1 MRWPTSKLATLL
13 LSAVPTAALAF
24 QPISGPV
31 TTRSTAPA
39 NVVLLLDNSSSMVL
53 NSTGGRTRLA
63 IMQEAASQLLHQH
76 RDLRFGLF
84 TFNPAAGKGA
94 QRDTAGG
101 RLLVPVDGIAEDAA
115 GLQHL
120 QRLEQAI
127 ANLNPA
133 AGNDP
138 DLYTWTPLAETHYEI
153 SRYLRGMSS
162 FYDPALPRYQS
173 PLQWRCQASA
183 AVVLTDGLPTHDSV
197 FPASSQQEPAGQNP
211 HLPGNWHLPD
221 WDGDS
226 SNDTTGASLQDPGS
240 TFYLDD
246 MAAFARALDLRQ
258 GGLDAAGQSWDDPAY
273 PAQNL
278 RTYTLGF
285 AIDDPRLRAAAQA
298 GGGRYLSVVDASG
311 LSDALGHIVGEVGAH
326 SGFVSAATLDGQT
339 LSAGRLRVR
348 SQYHARDWSGELELL
363 ALDSR
368 GAEQGVIW
376 RSDSQFVPG
385 GLRGRYQSWRQ
396 ADALQPAGPVT
407 LRGAGFG
414 ALAHAQQQQL
424 LAMATGLGLH
434 GANAGQ
440 QLLDWARGVPVP
452 GLRERARL
460 LGDSVRSA
468 PRLLIAGA
476 PLLASEEADYQ
487 AYLQQRSA
495 LGDLLLVGANDGLL
509 HLFEAGGLHRYAYL
523 PAALHGNLQHWAAP
537 AYGAG
542 YGHHSG
548 VDGQIALA
556 DARLSAGWSTL
567 AAAGLGAG
575 GKGLFALR
583 LYDQADA
590 GNALGALWEV
600 DATLPGWQALGHVY
614 AAPQVFNKAGRA
626 LLITGNGY
634 GSAAGVA
641 SLLVLDA
648 ETGELLRQL
657 DLPSR
662 AGTPEA
668 NGLSAVTLQRDASEN
683 VVAAYA
689 GDLHGQLWGFDLS
702 ADDPQHWQV
711 INRSAPLFAAPSGQ
725 PLTAAPLLHLSTPA
739 RAPLLLFG
747 SGRLLAQGDAQSR
760 EQQAIY
766 ALRLAPSGRTQSVAD
781 LAQRNLQPGDTVNAR
796 TVDGAALDW
805 QQQAGW
811 YVPLPVHSVSA
822 ERVVEAATVVGS
834 RVLFS
839 TLIPRR
845 SAADPCRHQSS
856 GWLLSLAL
864 DTGLAPP
871 FASLDGNADL
881 QVNDADIGVAGIEL
895 DIGLPGLPQ
904 VLRAEA
910 DPEVALPGC
919 ESEHYLLQGSEGSAL
934 LAGGGRCVF
943 ARIHWRQLL

>member
-1 MRWPTSKLATLL
+1 MHWPISKLATLL

-31 TTRSTAPA
+31 STRSAAPA

-63 IMQEAASQLLHQH
+63 VMQEAASQLLRQH

-84 TFNPAAGKGA
+84 AFNPASGTGA

-101 RLLVPVDGIAEDAA
+101 RLLVPVDGIGDDTA
-115 GLQHL
+115 GRQHL

-127 ANLNPA
+127 TSLNPA
-133 AGNDP
+133 AGSDP

-153 SRYLRGMSS
+153 SRYLRGMTS
-162 FYDPALPRYQS
+162 FYDPAIPRYQS

-183 AVVLTDGLPTHDSV
+183 AVVLTDGLPTHDST
-197 FPASSQQEPAGQNP
+197 FPVSSQQEPAGQNP

-221 WDGDS
+221 WDGDTA
-226 SNDTTGASLQDPGS
+226 DDATGASLQDPGS

-258 GGLDAAGQSWDDPAY
+258 GGADAAGQSWDDPAY
-273 PAQNL
+273 PPQNL
-278 RTYTLGF
+278 RSYTLGF
-285 AIDDPRLRAAAQA
+285 AVDDPRLRAAAQA
-298 GGGRYLSVVDASG
+298 GGGRYLSVADASG
-311 LSDALGHIVGEVGAH
+311 LSAALSQLVGEVGAH
-326 SGFVSAATLDGQT
+326 SGYVSAATLDGQT

-348 SQYHARDWSGELELL
+348 LHYHARDWSGELELL
-363 ALDSR
+363 ALDSG
-368 GAEQGVIW
+368 GAEQSVIW

-385 GLRGRYQSWRQ
+385 GLRGRYQSWRH

-414 ALAHAQQQQL
+414 ALAAVQQQQL
-424 LAMATGLGLH
+424 QAMAAGLGLH

-468 PRLLIAGA
+468 PRLLMAGA
-476 PLLASEEADYQ
+476 PLQTSQEAGYQ
-487 AYLQQRSA
+487 TYLQQRSA
-495 LGDLLLVGANDGLL
+495 MGDLLLVGANDGLL
-509 HLFEAGGLHRYAYL
+509 HVFEAGGLHRYAYL
-523 PAALHGNLQHWAAP
+523 PAALQGNLQHWAAP

-542 YGHHSG
+542 YGHYSG

-575 GKGLFALR
+575 GKGLFAVR
-583 LYDQADA
+583 LYDQRDA
-590 GNALGALWEV
+590 ANALGALWEV
-600 DATLPGWQALGHVY
+600 DAGQPGWQALGHLY
-614 AAPQVFNKAGRA
+614 AAPHVFNKAGRA

-634 GSAAGVA
+634 GSATGVA

-648 ETGELLRQL
+648 ESGELLRQL

-662 AGTPEA
+662 AGTSEG
-668 NGLSAVTLQRDASEN
+668 NGLSALTLQRDAGAN

-711 INRSAPLFAAPSGQ
+711 INRSSPLFVAPPGQ
-725 PLTAAPLLHLSTPA
+725 PLTAAPVLHLGAQAKAS
-739 RAPLLLFG
+739 LLLFG
-747 SGRLLAQGDAQSR
+747 SGRLLADGDAQSR
-760 EQQAIY
+760 EQQAFY
-766 ALRLAPSGRTQSVAD
+766 ALRLAPSGRTLSVAD
-781 LAQRNLQPGDTVNAR
+781 LTQRQLQPGDTASTRQVH
-796 TVDGAALDW
+796 GAALDW

-845 SAADPCRHQSS
+845 SAADLCRHQSS
-856 GWLLSLAL
+856 GWLISLAL

-881 QVNDADIGVAGIEL
+881 QVTDADIGVIGIEL
-895 DIGLPGLPQ
+895 DIGLPSLPQ

-910 DPEVALPGC
+910 DPEVTLPGC

-934 LAGGGRCVF
+934 LTGGGRCVF
-943 ARIHWRQLL
+943 ARIHWRQLR

>member
-1 MRWPTSKLATLL
+1 M
-13 LSAVPTAALAF
+13 
-24 QPISGPV
+24 
-31 TTRSTAPA
+31 
-39 NVVLLLDNSSSMVL
+39 
-53 NSTGGRTRLA
+53 
-63 IMQEAASQLLHQH
+63 
-76 RDLRFGLF
+76 
-84 TFNPAAGKGA
+84 
-94 QRDTAGG
+94 
-101 RLLVPVDGIAEDAA
+101 PVDGIGDDTA
-115 GLQHL
+115 GRQHL

-127 ANLNPA
+127 TSLNPA
-133 AGNDP
+133 AGSNP

-153 SRYLRGMSS
+153 SRYLRGMTS
-162 FYDPALPRYQS
+162 FYDPAIPRYQS

-183 AVVLTDGLPTHDSV
+183 AVVLTDGLPTHDST
-197 FPASSQQEPAGQNP
+197 FPVSAQQEPAGRNP

-221 WDGDS
+221 WDGDTA
-226 SNDTTGASLQDPGS
+226 DDATGASLQDPGS

-258 GGLDAAGQSWDDPAY
+258 GGADAAGQSWDDPAY
-273 PAQNL
+273 PPQNL
-278 RTYTLGF
+278 RSYTLGF
-285 AIDDPRLRAAAQA
+285 AVDDPRLLAAAQA
-298 GGGRYLSVVDASG
+298 GGGRYLSVADASG
-311 LSDALGHIVGEVGAH
+311 LSAALSQLVGEVGAH
-326 SGFVSAATLDGQT
+326 SGYVSAATLDGQT

-348 SQYHARDWSGELELL
+348 LHYHARDWSGELELL
-363 ALDSR
+363 ALDSG

-385 GLRGRYQSWRQ
+385 GLRGRYQSWRH

-414 ALAHAQQQQL
+414 ALAAVQQQQL
-424 LAMATGLGLH
+424 QAMAAGLGLH
-434 GANAGQ
+434 GADAGQ

-452 GLRERARL
+452 WLRERARL

-468 PRLLIAGA
+468 PRLLMAGA
-476 PLLASEEADYQ
+476 PLQTSQEAAYQ
-487 AYLQQRSA
+487 TYLQQRSA
-495 LGDLLLVGANDGLL
+495 MGDLLLVGANDGLL
-509 HLFEAGGLHRYAYL
+509 HVFEAGGLHRYAYL
-523 PAALHGNLQHWAAP
+523 PAALQGNLQHWAAP

-542 YGHHSG
+542 YGHYSG

-575 GKGLFALR
+575 GKGLFAVR
-583 LYDQADA
+583 LYDQRDA
-590 GNALGALWEV
+590 ANALGALWEV
-600 DATLPGWQALGHVY
+600 DAGQPGWQALGHLY

-634 GSAAGVA
+634 GSATGVA

-648 ETGELLRQL
+648 ESGELLRQL

-662 AGTPEA
+662 AGTSEG
-668 NGLSAVTLQRDASEN
+668 NGLSALTLQRDAGAN

-711 INRSAPLFAAPSGQ
+711 INRSSPLFVAPPGQ
-725 PLTAAPLLHLSTPA
+725 PLTAAPVLHLGA
-739 RAPLLLFG
+739 QAKAPLLLFG
-747 SGRLLAQGDAQSR
+747 SGRLLADGDAQSR
-760 EQQAIY
+760 EQQAFY
-766 ALRLAPSGRTQSVAD
+766 ALRLAPSGRTLSVAD
-781 LAQRNLQPGDTVNAR
+781 LTQRQLQPGDTASTRQVQ
-796 TVDGAALDW
+796 GAALDW

-811 YVPLPVHSVSA
+811 YVPLPVHSVST

-845 SAADPCRHQSS
+845 SAADLCRHQSS
-856 GWLLSLAL
+856 GWLISLAL

-881 QVNDADIGVAGIEL
+881 QVTEADIGVIGIEL
-895 DIGLPGLPQ
+895 DIGLPSLPQ

-910 DPEVALPGC
+910 DPEVTLPGC

-943 ARIHWRQLL
+943 ARIHWRQLR

>member
-1 MRWPTSKLATLL
+1 MHWPISKLATLL

-31 TTRSTAPA
+31 STRSAAPA

-53 NSTGGRTRLA
+53 NSTGARTRLA
-63 IMQEAASQLLHQH
+63 VMQEAASQLLRQH

-84 TFNPAAGKGA
+84 AFNPASGTGA

-101 RLLVPVDGIAEDAA
+101 RLLVPVDGIGDDTA
-115 GLQHL
+115 GRQHL

-127 ANLNPA
+127 TSLNPA
-133 AGNDP
+133 AGSNP

-153 SRYLRGMSS
+153 SRYLRGMTS
-162 FYDPALPRYQS
+162 FYDPAIPRYQS

-183 AVVLTDGLPTHDSV
+183 AVVLTDGLPTHDST
-197 FPASSQQEPAGQNP
+197 FPVSAQQEPAGRNP

-221 WDGDS
+221 WDGDTA
-226 SNDTTGASLQDPGS
+226 DDATGASLQDPGS

-258 GGLDAAGQSWDDPAY
+258 GGADAAGQSWDDPAY
-273 PAQNL
+273 PPQNL
-278 RTYTLGF
+278 RSYTLGF
-285 AIDDPRLRAAAQA
+285 AVDDPRLLAAAQA
-298 GGGRYLSVVDASG
+298 GGGRYLSVADASG
-311 LSDALGHIVGEVGAH
+311 LSAALSQLVGEVGAH
-326 SGFVSAATLDGQT
+326 SGYVSAATLDGQT

-348 SQYHARDWSGELELL
+348 LHYHARDWSGELELL

-385 GLRGRYQSWRQ
+385 GLRGRYQSWRH

-407 LRGAGFG
+407 LRGAGFD
-414 ALAHAQQQQL
+414 ALAAVQQQQL
-424 LAMATGLGLH
+424 QAMAAGLGLH
-434 GANAGQ
+434 GADAGQ
-440 QLLDWARGVPVP
+440 QLLDWARGVPVA

-468 PRLLIAGA
+468 PRLLMAGA
-476 PLLASEEADYQ
+476 PLQTSQEAAYQ
-487 AYLQQRSA
+487 TYLQQRSA
-495 LGDLLLVGANDGLL
+495 MGDLLLVGANDGLL
-509 HLFEAGGLHRYAYL
+509 HVFEAGGLHRYAYL
-523 PAALHGNLQHWAAP
+523 PAALQGNLQHWAAP

-542 YGHHSG
+542 YGHYSG

-575 GKGLFALR
+575 GKGLFAVR
-583 LYDQADA
+583 LYDQRDA
-590 GNALGALWEV
+590 ANALGALWEV
-600 DATLPGWQALGHVY
+600 DAGQPGWQALGHLY

-634 GSAAGVA
+634 GSAMGVA

-648 ETGELLRQL
+648 ESGELLRQL

-662 AGTPEA
+662 AGTSES
-668 NGLSAVTLQRDASEN
+668 NGLSALTLQRDAGAN

-711 INRSAPLFAAPSGQ
+711 INRSSPLFVAPPGQ
-725 PLTAAPLLHLSTPA
+725 PLTAAPVLHLGA
-739 RAPLLLFG
+739 QAKAPLLLFG
-747 SGRLLAQGDAQSR
+747 SGRLLADGDAQSR
-760 EQQAIY
+760 EQQAFY
-766 ALRLAPSGRTQSVAD
+766 ALRLAPSGRTLSVAD
-781 LAQRNLQPGDTVNAR
+781 LTQRQLQPGDTASTRQVQ
-796 TVDGAALDW
+796 GAALDW

-845 SAADPCRHQSS
+845 SAADLCRHQSS
-856 GWLLSLAL
+856 GWLISLAL

-881 QVNDADIGVAGIEL
+881 QVTEADIGVIGIEL
-895 DIGLPGLPQ
+895 DIGLPSLPQ

-910 DPEVALPGC
+910 DPEVTLPGC

-943 ARIHWRQLL
+943 ARIHWRQLR

>member
-1 MRWPTSKLATLL
+1 MHWPISKLATLL
-13 LSAVPTAALAF
+13 LSAVPAAALAF

-31 TTRSTAPA
+31 STRSAAPA

-53 NSTGGRTRLA
+53 NSASGRTRLA
-63 IMQEAASQLLHQH
+63 VMQEAASQLLYQH

-84 TFNPAAGKGA
+84 AFNPASGAGA

-101 RLLVPVDGIAEDAA
+101 RLLVPVDGIGHDAA

-162 FYDPALPRYQS
+162 FYEPSTPRYQS
-173 PLQWRCQASA
+173 PLQWRCQANA
-183 AVVLTDGLPTHDSV
+183 AVVLTDGLPTHDSD

-221 WDGDS
+221 WDGDA
-226 SNDTTGASLQDPGS
+226 SNDTSGASLQDPGS

-258 GGLDAAGQSWDDPAY
+258 GGVDAAGQSWDDPAY

-298 GGGRYLSVVDASG
+298 GGGRYLSVADAGG

-363 ALDSR
+363 ALDRS

-396 ADALQPAGPVT
+396 ADGLKPAGPVT
-407 LRGAGFG
+407 LRGAGFA
-414 ALAHAQQQQL
+414 ALAPVQKQQL

-440 QLLDWARGVPVP
+440 QLLDWARGVPVL
-452 GLRERARL
+452 GLRERTRL

-468 PRLLIAGA
+468 PRLLMAGA
-476 PLLASEEADYQ
+476 PLLASEEADYH
-487 AYLQQRSA
+487 AYLQQRGA
-495 LGDLLLVGANDGLL
+495 LGDLLLVGANDGFL

-523 PAALHGNLQHWAAP
+523 PAAVQGNLEHWAAP
-537 AYGAG
+537 TYGAG

-548 VDGQIALA
+548 VDGQIALT

-567 AAAGLGAG
+567 AVAGLGAG
-575 GKGLFALR
+575 GKGLFAVR

-600 DATLPGWQALGHVY
+600 DAALPGWQALGHVY

-634 GSAAGVA
+634 GSATGLA

-657 DLPSR
+657 DLPST

-668 NGLSAVTLQRDASEN
+668 NGLSAVTLQRDAGEN

-711 INRSAPLFAAPSGQ
+711 INRSAPLFAAPPGQ
-725 PLTAAPLLHLSTPA
+725 PLTAAPLLHFSTSA

-760 EQQAIY
+760 EQQAVY
-766 ALRLAPSGRTQSVAD
+766 ALRLAPSGRTLGLAD
-781 LAQRNLQPGDTVNAR
+781 LAQRYLQPGDTVSAR
-796 TVDGAALDW
+796 TMDGAALDW

-811 YVPLPVHSVSA
+811 YVPLPVHPVSA

-845 SAADPCRHQSS
+845 SAADPCRHQSG

-881 QVNDADIGVAGIEL
+881 QVNDADIGVVGIEL

-910 DPEVALPGC
+910 DPQVALPGC
-919 ESEHYLLQGSEGSAL
+919 ESEHYLLQGSEGSTL

>member
-1 MRWPTSKLATLL
+1 MHWPISKLATLL
-13 LSAVPTAALAF
+13 LSAMPTAALAF

-31 TTRSTAPA
+31 STRSAAPA

-63 IMQEAASQLLHQH
+63 VMQEAASQLLRQH

-84 TFNPAAGKGA
+84 AFNPASGTGA

-101 RLLVPVDGIAEDAA
+101 RLLVPVDGIGDDTA
-115 GLQHL
+115 GRQHL

-127 ANLNPA
+127 TSLNPV
-133 AGNDP
+133 AGSNP

-153 SRYLRGMSS
+153 SRYLRGMTS
-162 FYDPALPRYQS
+162 FYDPAIPRYQS

-183 AVVLTDGLPTHDSV
+183 AVVLTDGLPTHDST
-197 FPASSQQEPAGQNP
+197 FPVSAQQEPAGRNP

-221 WDGDS
+221 WDGDTA
-226 SNDTTGASLQDPGS
+226 DDATGASLQDPGS

-258 GGLDAAGQSWDDPAY
+258 GGADAAGQSWDDPAY
-273 PAQNL
+273 PPQNL
-278 RTYTLGF
+278 RSYTLGF
-285 AIDDPRLRAAAQA
+285 AVDDPRLLAAAQA
-298 GGGRYLSVVDASG
+298 GGGRYLSVADASG
-311 LSDALGHIVGEVGAH
+311 LSAALSQLVGEVGAH
-326 SGFVSAATLDGQT
+326 SGYVSAATLDGQT

-348 SQYHARDWSGELELL
+348 LHYHARDWSGELELL

-385 GLRGRYQSWRQ
+385 GLRGRYQSWRH

-414 ALAHAQQQQL
+414 ALAAVQQQQL
-424 LAMATGLGLH
+424 QAMAAGLGLH
-434 GANAGQ
+434 GADAGQ

-468 PRLLIAGA
+468 PRLLMAGA
-476 PLLASEEADYQ
+476 PLQTSQEAAYQ
-487 AYLQQRSA
+487 TYLQQRSA
-495 LGDLLLVGANDGLL
+495 MGDLLLVGANDGLL
-509 HLFEAGGLHRYAYL
+509 HVFEAGGLHRYAYL
-523 PAALHGNLQHWAAP
+523 PAALQGNLQHWAAP

-542 YGHHSG
+542 YGHYSG

-575 GKGLFALR
+575 GKGLFAVR
-583 LYDQADA
+583 LYDQRDA
-590 GNALGALWEV
+590 ANALGALWEV
-600 DATLPGWQALGHVY
+600 DAGQPGWQALGHLY
-614 AAPQVFNKAGRA
+614 TAPQVFNKAGRA

-634 GSAAGVA
+634 GSATGVA

-648 ETGELLRQL
+648 ESGELLRQL

-662 AGTPEA
+662 AGTSEG
-668 NGLSAVTLQRDASEN
+668 NGLSALTLQRDAGAN

-711 INRSAPLFAAPSGQ
+711 INRSSPLFVAPPGQ
-725 PLTAAPLLHLSTPA
+725 PLTAAPVLHLGA
-739 RAPLLLFG
+739 QAKAPLLLFG
-747 SGRLLAQGDAQSR
+747 SGRLLADGDAQSR
-760 EQQAIY
+760 EQQAFY
-766 ALRLAPSGRTQSVAD
+766 ALRLAPSGRTLSVAD
-781 LAQRNLQPGDTVNAR
+781 LTQRQLQPGDTASTRQVQ
-796 TVDGAALDW
+796 GAALDW

-845 SAADPCRHQSS
+845 SAADLCRHQSS
-856 GWLLSLAL
+856 GWLISLAL

-881 QVNDADIGVAGIEL
+881 QVTEADIGVIGIEL
-895 DIGLPGLPQ
+895 DIGLPSLPQ

-910 DPEVALPGC
+910 DPEVTLPGC

-943 ARIHWRQLL
+943 ARIHWRQLR

>member
-1 MRWPTSKLATLL
+1 M
-13 LSAVPTAALAF
+13 
-24 QPISGPV
+24 
-31 TTRSTAPA
+31 
-39 NVVLLLDNSSSMVL
+39 
-53 NSTGGRTRLA
+53 
-63 IMQEAASQLLHQH
+63 
-76 RDLRFGLF
+76 
-84 TFNPAAGKGA
+84 
-94 QRDTAGG
+94 
-101 RLLVPVDGIAEDAA
+101 LVPVDGIGDDTA
-115 GLQHL
+115 GRQHL

-127 ANLNPA
+127 TSLNPA
-133 AGNDP
+133 AGSNP

-153 SRYLRGMSS
+153 SRYLRGMTS
-162 FYDPALPRYQS
+162 FYAPAIPRYQS

-183 AVVLTDGLPTHDSV
+183 AVVLTDGLPTHDST
-197 FPASSQQEPAGQNP
+197 FPVSAQQEPAGQNP

-221 WDGDS
+221 WDGDTA
-226 SNDTTGASLQDPGS
+226 DDATGASLQDPGS

-258 GGLDAAGQSWDDPAY
+258 GGADAAGQSWDDPAY
-273 PAQNL
+273 PPQNL
-278 RTYTLGF
+278 RSYTLGF
-285 AIDDPRLRAAAQA
+285 AVDDPRLRAAAQA
-298 GGGRYLSVVDASG
+298 GGGRYLSAADASG
-311 LSDALGHIVGEVGAH
+311 LSAALSQLVGEVGAH
-326 SGFVSAATLDGQT
+326 SGYVSAATLDGQT

-348 SQYHARDWSGELELL
+348 LHYHARDWSGELELL

-385 GLRGRYQSWRQ
+385 GLRGRYQSWRH

-414 ALAHAQQQQL
+414 ALAAVQQQQL
-424 LAMATGLGLH
+424 QAMAAGLGLH
-434 GANAGQ
+434 GADAGQ
-440 QLLDWARGVPVP
+440 QLLDWARGVPVA

-468 PRLLIAGA
+468 PRLLMAGA
-476 PLLASEEADYQ
+476 PLQTSQEAAYQ
-487 AYLQQRSA
+487 TYLQQRSA
-495 LGDLLLVGANDGLL
+495 MGDLLLVGANDGLL
-509 HLFEAGGLHRYAYL
+509 HVFEAGGLHRYAYL
-523 PAALHGNLQHWAAP
+523 PAALQGNLQHWAAP

-542 YGHHSG
+542 YGHYSG

-575 GKGLFALR
+575 GKGLFAVR
-583 LYDQADA
+583 LYDQRDA
-590 GNALGALWEV
+590 ANALGALWEV
-600 DATLPGWQALGHVY
+600 DAGQPGWQALGHLY
-614 AAPQVFNKAGRA
+614 AAPQVFNKARRA

-648 ETGELLRQL
+648 ESGELLRQL

-662 AGTPEA
+662 AGTSEG
-668 NGLSAVTLQRDASEN
+668 NGLSALTLQRDAGAN

-711 INRSAPLFAAPSGQ
+711 INRSSPLFVAPPGQ
-725 PLTAAPLLHLSTPA
+725 PLTAAPVLHLGA
-739 RAPLLLFG
+739 QAKAPLLLFG
-747 SGRLLAQGDAQSR
+747 SGRLLADGDAQSR
-760 EQQAIY
+760 EQQAFY
-766 ALRLAPSGRTQSVAD
+766 ALRLAPSGRTLSVAD
-781 LAQRNLQPGDTVNAR
+781 LTQRQLQPGDTASTRQVQ
-796 TVDGAALDW
+796 GAALDW

-845 SAADPCRHQSS
+845 SAADLCRHQSS
-856 GWLLSLAL
+856 GWLISLAL

-881 QVNDADIGVAGIEL
+881 QVTDADIGVIGIEL
-895 DIGLPGLPQ
+895 DIGLPSLPQ

-910 DPEVALPGC
+910 DPEVTLPGC

-943 ARIHWRQLL
+943 ARIHWRQLR

>member
-1 MRWPTSKLATLL
+1 MHWPISKLATLL

-31 TTRSTAPA
+31 STRSAAPA

-63 IMQEAASQLLHQH
+63 VMQEAASQLLRQH

-84 TFNPAAGKGA
+84 AFNPASRTGA

-101 RLLVPVDGIAEDAA
+101 RLLVPVDGIGDDTA
-115 GLQHL
+115 GRQHL

-127 ANLNPA
+127 TSLNPA
-133 AGNDP
+133 AGSNP

-153 SRYLRGMSS
+153 SRYLRGMTS
-162 FYDPALPRYQS
+162 FYDPAIPRYQS

-183 AVVLTDGLPTHDSV
+183 AVVLTDGLPTHDST
-197 FPASSQQEPAGQNP
+197 FPVSAQQEPAGRNP

-221 WDGDS
+221 WDGDTA
-226 SNDTTGASLQDPGS
+226 DDATGASLQDPGS

-258 GGLDAAGQSWDDPAY
+258 GAADAAGQSWDDPAY
-273 PAQNL
+273 PPQNL
-278 RTYTLGF
+278 RSYTLGF
-285 AIDDPRLRAAAQA
+285 AVDDPRLRAAAQA
-298 GGGRYLSVVDASG
+298 GGGRYLSAADASG
-311 LSDALGHIVGEVGAH
+311 LSAALSQLVGEVGAH
-326 SGFVSAATLDGQT
+326 SGYVSAATLDGQT

-348 SQYHARDWSGELELL
+348 LHYHARDWSGELELL

-385 GLRGRYQSWRQ
+385 GLRGRYQSWRH

-414 ALAHAQQQQL
+414 ALAAVQQQQL
-424 LAMATGLGLH
+424 QAMAAGLGLH
-434 GANAGQ
+434 GADAGQ

-468 PRLLIAGA
+468 PRLLMAGA
-476 PLLASEEADYQ
+476 PLQTSQEADYQ
-487 AYLQQRSA
+487 TYLQQRSA
-495 LGDLLLVGANDGLL
+495 MGDLLLVGANDGLL
-509 HLFEAGGLHRYAYL
+509 HVFEAGGLHRYAYL
-523 PAALHGNLQHWAAP
+523 PAALQGNLQHWAAP

-542 YGHHSG
+542 YGHYSG

-575 GKGLFALR
+575 GKGLFAVR
-583 LYDQADA
+583 LYDQRDA
-590 GNALGALWEV
+590 ANALGALWEV
-600 DATLPGWQALGHVY
+600 DAGQPGWQALGHLY
-614 AAPQVFNKAGRA
+614 AAPHVFNKAGRA

-634 GSAAGVA
+634 GSAMGVA

-648 ETGELLRQL
+648 ESGELLRQL

-662 AGTPEA
+662 AGTSES
-668 NGLSAVTLQRDASEN
+668 NGLSALTLQRDAGEN

-702 ADDPQHWQV
+702 ANDPQHWQV
-711 INRSAPLFAAPSGQ
+711 INRSSPLFVAPPGQ
-725 PLTAAPLLHLSTPA
+725 PLTAAPVLHLGA
-739 RAPLLLFG
+739 QAKAPLLLFG
-747 SGRLLAQGDAQSR
+747 SGRLLADGDAQSR
-760 EQQAIY
+760 EQQAFY
-766 ALRLAPSGRTQSVAD
+766 ALRLAPSRRTLSVAD
-781 LAQRNLQPGDTVNAR
+781 LTQRQLQPGDTASTRQVQ
-796 TVDGAALDW
+796 GAALDW

-845 SAADPCRHQSS
+845 SAADLCRHQSS
-856 GWLLSLAL
+856 GWLISLAL

-881 QVNDADIGVAGIEL
+881 QVTDADIGVIGIEL
-895 DIGLPGLPQ
+895 DIGLPSLPQ

-910 DPEVALPGC
+910 DPEVTLPGC

-943 ARIHWRQLL
+943 ARIHWRQLR

>member
-1 MRWPTSKLATLL
+1 MHWPTSKLATLL

-31 TTRSTAPA
+31 STRSAAPA

-63 IMQEAASQLLHQH
+63 VMQEAASQLLHQH

-84 TFNPAAGKGA
+84 AFNPASGAGV

-101 RLLVPVDGIAEDAA
+101 RLLVPVDGIGHDAA

-120 QRLEQAI
+120 QRLEQAF

-162 FYDPALPRYQS
+162 FYEPSTPRYQS

-183 AVVLTDGLPTHDSV
+183 AVVLTDGLPTHDSD
-197 FPASSQQEPAGQNP
+197 FPVSAQQEPAGQNR

-221 WDGDS
+221 WDGDA

-246 MAAFARALDLRQ
+246 MAAFARSLDLRQ
-258 GGLDAAGQSWDDPAY
+258 GGVDAAGQSWDDPAY

-298 GGGRYLSVVDASG
+298 GGGRYLSVADAGG

-363 ALDSR
+363 ALDRS

-385 GLRGRYQSWRQ
+385 GLRGRYQSWRR
-396 ADALQPAGPVT
+396 ADGLQPAGPVT
-407 LRGAGFG
+407 LRGAGFA
-414 ALAHAQQQQL
+414 ALAPVQQQQL

-452 GLRERARL
+452 GLRERTRL
-460 LGDSVRSA
+460 LGDSVRGA
-468 PRLLIAGA
+468 PRLLMAGA
-476 PLLASEEADYQ
+476 PLLASEETDYH
-487 AYLQQRSA
+487 AYLQQRRA
-495 LGDLLLVGANDGLL
+495 LGDLLLVGANDGFL

-523 PAALHGNLQHWAAP
+523 PAAVQGNLEHWAAP

-556 DARLSAGWSTL
+556 DTRLSAGWSTL
-567 AAAGLGAG
+567 AVAGLGAG
-575 GKGLFALR
+575 GKGMFAVR

-600 DATLPGWQALGHVY
+600 DAALPGWQALGHVY

-626 LLITGNGY
+626 LLVTGNGY
-634 GSAAGVA
+634 GSATGLA

-662 AGTPEA
+662 GGTPEA
-668 NGLSAVTLQRDASEN
+668 NGLSAVTLQRDASQN

-702 ADDPQHWQV
+702 ADDPQHWLV
-711 INRSAPLFAAPSGQ
+711 INRSAPLFAAPPGQ

-766 ALRLAPSGRTQSVAD
+766 ALRLAPSGRALGVAD
-781 LAQRNLQPGDTVNAR
+781 LAQRNLQQGDTVNAR
-796 TVDGAALDW
+796 RVDGAALDW

-811 YVPLPVHSVSA
+811 YVPLPVHPVSA

-845 SAADPCRHQSS
+845 SAADPCRHQSG

-864 DTGLAPP
+864 DTGLAPS

-881 QVNDADIGVAGIEL
+881 QVNDADIGVVGIEL

>member
-1 MRWPTSKLATLL
+1 MHWPISKLATLL

-31 TTRSTAPA
+31 STRSAAPA

-63 IMQEAASQLLHQH
+63 VMQEAASQLLRQH

-84 TFNPAAGKGA
+84 AFNPASGTGA

-101 RLLVPVDGIAEDAA
+101 RLLVPVDGIGDDTA
-115 GLQHL
+115 GRQHL

-127 ANLNPA
+127 TSLNPA
-133 AGNDP
+133 AGSNP

-153 SRYLRGMSS
+153 SRYLRGMTS
-162 FYDPALPRYQS
+162 FYDPAIPRYQS

-183 AVVLTDGLPTHDSV
+183 AVVLTDGLPTHDST
-197 FPASSQQEPAGQNP
+197 FPVSAQQEPAGRNP

-221 WDGDS
+221 WDGDTA
-226 SNDTTGASLQDPGS
+226 DDATGASLQDPGS

-258 GGLDAAGQSWDDPAY
+258 GGADAAGQSWDDPAY
-273 PAQNL
+273 PPQNL
-278 RTYTLGF
+278 RSYTLGF
-285 AIDDPRLRAAAQA
+285 AVDDPRLLAAAQA
-298 GGGRYLSVVDASG
+298 GGGRYLSVADASG
-311 LSDALGHIVGEVGAH
+311 LSAALSQLVGEVGAH
-326 SGFVSAATLDGQT
+326 SGYVSAATLDGQT

-348 SQYHARDWSGELELL
+348 LHYHARDWSGELELL
-363 ALDSR
+363 ALDSG

-385 GLRGRYQSWRQ
+385 GLRGRYQSWRH

-414 ALAHAQQQQL
+414 ALAAVQQQQL
-424 LAMATGLGLH
+424 QAMAAGLGLH
-434 GANAGQ
+434 GADAGQ

-468 PRLLIAGA
+468 PRLLMAGA
-476 PLLASEEADYQ
+476 PLQTSQEAAYQ
-487 AYLQQRSA
+487 TYLQQRSA
-495 LGDLLLVGANDGLL
+495 MGDLLLVGANDGLL
-509 HLFEAGGLHRYAYL
+509 HVFEAGGLHRYAYL
-523 PAALHGNLQHWAAP
+523 PAALQGNLQHWAAP

-542 YGHHSG
+542 YGHYSG

-575 GKGLFALR
+575 GKGLFAVR
-583 LYDQADA
+583 LYDQRDA
-590 GNALGALWEV
+590 ANALGALWEV
-600 DATLPGWQALGHVY
+600 DAGQPGWQALGHLY

-634 GSAAGVA
+634 GSATGVA

-648 ETGELLRQL
+648 ESGELLRQL

-662 AGTPEA
+662 AGTSEG
-668 NGLSAVTLQRDASEN
+668 NGLSALTLQRDAGAN

-711 INRSAPLFAAPSGQ
+711 INRSSPLFVAPPGQ
-725 PLTAAPLLHLSTPA
+725 PLTAAPVLHLGA
-739 RAPLLLFG
+739 QAKAPLLLFG
-747 SGRLLAQGDAQSR
+747 SGRLLADGDAQSR
-760 EQQAIY
+760 EQQAFY
-766 ALRLAPSGRTQSVAD
+766 ALRLAPSGRTLSVAD
-781 LAQRNLQPGDTVNAR
+781 LTQRQLQPGDTASTRQVQ
-796 TVDGAALDW
+796 GAALDW

-845 SAADPCRHQSS
+845 SAADLCRHQSS
-856 GWLLSLAL
+856 GWLISLAL

-881 QVNDADIGVAGIEL
+881 QVTEADIGVIGIEL
-895 DIGLPGLPQ
+895 DIGLPSLPQ

-910 DPEVALPGC
+910 DPEVTLPGC

-943 ARIHWRQLL
+943 ARIHWRQLR

>member
-1 MRWPTSKLATLL
+1 MHWPISKLATLL

-31 TTRSTAPA
+31 STRSAAPA

-63 IMQEAASQLLHQH
+63 VMQEAASQLLRQH

-84 TFNPAAGKGA
+84 AFNPASGTGA

-101 RLLVPVDGIAEDAA
+101 RLLVPVDGIGDDTA
-115 GLQHL
+115 GRQHL

-127 ANLNPA
+127 TSLNPA
-133 AGNDP
+133 AGSNP

-153 SRYLRGMSS
+153 SRYLRGMTS
-162 FYDPALPRYQS
+162 FYDPAIPRYQS

-183 AVVLTDGLPTHDSV
+183 AVVLTDGLPTHDST
-197 FPASSQQEPAGQNP
+197 FPVSAQQEPAGQNP

-221 WDGDS
+221 WDGDTA
-226 SNDTTGASLQDPGS
+226 DDATGASLQDPGS

-258 GGLDAAGQSWDDPAY
+258 GGADAAGQSWDDPAY
-273 PAQNL
+273 PPQNL
-278 RTYTLGF
+278 RSYTLGF
-285 AIDDPRLRAAAQA
+285 AVDDPRLRAAAQA
-298 GGGRYLSVVDASG
+298 GGGRYLSAADASG
-311 LSDALGHIVGEVGAH
+311 LSAALSQLVGEVGAH
-326 SGFVSAATLDGQT
+326 SGYVSAATLDGQT

-348 SQYHARDWSGELELL
+348 LHYHARDWSGELELL

-385 GLRGRYQSWRQ
+385 GLRGRYQSWRH

-414 ALAHAQQQQL
+414 ALAAVQQQQL
-424 LAMATGLGLH
+424 QAMAAGLGLH
-434 GANAGQ
+434 GADAGQ
-440 QLLDWARGVPVP
+440 QLLDWARGVPVA

-468 PRLLIAGA
+468 PRLLMAGA
-476 PLLASEEADYQ
+476 PLQTSQEAAYQ
-487 AYLQQRSA
+487 TYLQQRSA
-495 LGDLLLVGANDGLL
+495 MGDLLLVGANDGLL
-509 HLFEAGGLHRYAYL
+509 HVFEAGGLHRYAYL
-523 PAALHGNLQHWAAP
+523 PAALQGNLQHWAAP

-542 YGHHSG
+542 YGHYSG

-575 GKGLFALR
+575 GKGLFAVR
-583 LYDQADA
+583 LYDQRDA
-590 GNALGALWEV
+590 ANALGALWEV
-600 DATLPGWQALGHVY
+600 DAGQPGWQALGHLY
-614 AAPQVFNKAGRA
+614 AAPQVFNKARRA

-634 GSAAGVA
+634 GSATGVA

-648 ETGELLRQL
+648 ESGELLRQL

-662 AGTPEA
+662 AGTSEG
-668 NGLSAVTLQRDASEN
+668 NGLSALTLQRDAGAN

-711 INRSAPLFAAPSGQ
+711 INRSSPLFVAPPGQ
-725 PLTAAPLLHLSTPA
+725 PLTAAPVLHLGA
-739 RAPLLLFG
+739 QAKAPLLLFG
-747 SGRLLAQGDAQSR
+747 SGRLLADGDAQSR
-760 EQQAIY
+760 EQQAFY
-766 ALRLAPSGRTQSVAD
+766 ALRLAPSGRTLSVAD
-781 LAQRNLQPGDTVNAR
+781 LTQRQLQPGDTASTRQVQ
-796 TVDGAALDW
+796 GAALDW

-845 SAADPCRHQSS
+845 SAADLCRHQSS
-856 GWLLSLAL
+856 GWLISLAL

-881 QVNDADIGVAGIEL
+881 QVTDADIGVIGIEL
-895 DIGLPGLPQ
+895 DIGLPSLPQ

-910 DPEVALPGC
+910 DPEVTLPGC

-943 ARIHWRQLL
+943 ARIHWRQLR

>member
-1 MRWPTSKLATLL
+1 MHWPISKLATLL

-31 TTRSTAPA
+31 STRSAAPA

-63 IMQEAASQLLHQH
+63 VMQEAASQLLRQH

-84 TFNPAAGKGA
+84 AFNPASGTGA

-101 RLLVPVDGIAEDAA
+101 RLLVPVDGIGDDTA
-115 GLQHL
+115 GRQHL

-127 ANLNPA
+127 TSLNPA
-133 AGNDP
+133 AGSNP

-153 SRYLRGMSS
+153 SRYLRGMTS
-162 FYDPALPRYQS
+162 FYDPAIPRYQS

-183 AVVLTDGLPTHDSV
+183 AVVLTDGLPTHDST
-197 FPASSQQEPAGQNP
+197 FPVSAQQEPAGRNP

-221 WDGDS
+221 WDGDTA
-226 SNDTTGASLQDPGS
+226 DDATGASLQDPGS

-258 GGLDAAGQSWDDPAY
+258 GGADAAGQSWDDPAY
-273 PAQNL
+273 PPQNL
-278 RTYTLGF
+278 RSYTLGF
-285 AIDDPRLRAAAQA
+285 AVDDPRLLAAAQA
-298 GGGRYLSVVDASG
+298 GGGRYLSVADASG
-311 LSDALGHIVGEVGAH
+311 LSAALSQLVGEVGAH
-326 SGFVSAATLDGQT
+326 SGYVSAATLDGQT

-348 SQYHARDWSGELELL
+348 LHYHARDWSGELELL
-363 ALDSR
+363 ALDSG

-385 GLRGRYQSWRQ
+385 GLRGRYQSWRH

-414 ALAHAQQQQL
+414 ALAAVQQQQL
-424 LAMATGLGLH
+424 QAMAAGLGLH
-434 GANAGQ
+434 GADAGQ
-440 QLLDWARGVPVP
+440 QLLDWARGVPVA

-468 PRLLIAGA
+468 PRLLMAGA
-476 PLLASEEADYQ
+476 PLQTSQEAAYQ
-487 AYLQQRSA
+487 TYLQQRSA
-495 LGDLLLVGANDGLL
+495 MGDLLLVGANDGLL
-509 HLFEAGGLHRYAYL
+509 HVFEAGGLHRYAYL
-523 PAALHGNLQHWAAP
+523 PAALQGNLQHWAAP

-542 YGHHSG
+542 YGHYSG

-575 GKGLFALR
+575 GKGLFAVR
-583 LYDQADA
+583 LYDQRDA
-590 GNALGALWEV
+590 ANALGALWEV
-600 DATLPGWQALGHVY
+600 DAGQPGWQALGHLY

-634 GSAAGVA
+634 GSAMGVA

-648 ETGELLRQL
+648 ESGELLRQL

-662 AGTPEA
+662 AGTSES
-668 NGLSAVTLQRDASEN
+668 NGLSALTLQRDAGAN

-711 INRSAPLFAAPSGQ
+711 INRSSPLFVAPPGQ
-725 PLTAAPLLHLSTPA
+725 PLTAAPVLHLGA
-739 RAPLLLFG
+739 QAKAPLLLFG
-747 SGRLLAQGDAQSR
+747 SGRLLADGDAQSR
-760 EQQAIY
+760 EQQAFY
-766 ALRLAPSGRTQSVAD
+766 ALRLAPSGRTLSVAD
-781 LAQRNLQPGDTVNAR
+781 LTQRQLQPGDTASTRQVQ
-796 TVDGAALDW
+796 GAALDW

-845 SAADPCRHQSS
+845 SAADLCRHQSS
-856 GWLLSLAL
+856 GWLISLAL

-881 QVNDADIGVAGIEL
+881 QVTEADIGVIGIEL
-895 DIGLPGLPQ
+895 DIGLPSLPQ

-910 DPEVALPGC
+910 DPEVTLPGC

-943 ARIHWRQLL
+943 ARIHWRQLR